1 MKWMVP
7 EDKLSS
13 QQRDIIK
20 NIGSNKNVAW
30 IQGHAGSGKSVVMLY
45 ALSDFVLKNPGSS
58 TAVVVF
64 THALKD
70 LLDTGLKQI
79 PVLRGKNI
87 PIFTI
92 YQMKNKVGK
101 TSYDAIFC
109 DEVQDLPIEFIQGLK
124 NSCNK
129 LIIAGDAAQSIYA
142 KDPAFKLPT
151 TSVAEIN
158 SEIQPVEHLLSMIF
172 RLPLN
177 VLNMI
182 RRVYDSLF
190 SSQSYVG
197 KENTDIRVL
206 STLDRTKEIEWVWGE
221 MKMIHTIRPGE
232 MIAGLFFKK
241 EDIIYFIN
249 RILKLENKP
258 LWDEKLDEKP
268 WGDELDFEDL
278 NDHLKSHKV
287 PLMYVGNGHG
297 SLQQA
302 EKENRMVIL
311 TYHSSKGLDFDA
323 VFLPFS
329 DTSFGHVYNPEALA
343 LVALSR
349 SKRDLIVTFTG
360 TMNATFKKFLGGTET
375 RQIGDSSV
383 NVII

>member
-45 ALSDFVLKNPGSS
+45 ALSDFVLKNPRASV
-58 TAVVVF
+58 AVVVF

-70 LLDTGLKQI
+70 LLETGLNQI
-79 PVLRGKNI
+79 PALRGKHI
-87 PIFTI
+87 PLFTI
-92 YQMKNKVGK
+92 YQMKYKVG
-101 TSYDAIFC
+101 TRYDAIFC

-124 NSCNK
+124 NSCTK
-129 LIIAGDAAQSIYA
+129 LIIAGDAAQSIYD
-142 KDPAFKLPT
+142 KDPAFRLPT
-151 TSVAEIN
+151 TSIEEID
-158 SEIQPVEHLLSMIF
+158 SQIDPVKHLLSMIF

-190 SSQSYVG
+190 SSQSFVG

-206 STLDRTKEIEWVWGE
+206 STTDRKKEIEWVWNE
-221 MKMIHTIRPGE
+221 MKMIHNFRPGE
-232 MIAGLFFKK
+232 MIASAFFKK
-241 EDIIYFIN
+241 EDIILFTN
-249 RILKLENKP
+249 QILSLEKKP
-258 LWDEKLDEKP
+258 KWEQKMVEKP
-268 WGDELDFEDL
+268 WGKELDFDAL
-278 NDHLKSHKV
+278 NAHLRTQKI

-297 SLQQA
+297 SLQGA
-302 EKENRMVIL
+302 ERENRMIML

-323 VFLPFS
+323 VFLPLS

-360 TMNATFKKFLGGTET
+360 NMNTTFKKFLGGTET
-375 RQIGDSSV
+375 RQIGNTSA
-383 NVII
+383 NIII

>member
-1 MKWMVP
+1 MVP

-13 QQRDIIK
+13 QQREIIK
-20 NIGSNKNVAW
+20 NIGSNQNVAW

-45 ALSDFVLKNPGSS
+45 SLSDYILKNPNSNV
-58 TAVVVF
+58 AVVVF

-79 PVLRGKNI
+79 PVLKNKNI
-87 PIFTI
+87 PLHTI
-92 YQMKNKVGK
+92 YEMKYKVGK
-101 TSYDAIFC
+101 IRYDAIFC
-109 DEVQDLPIEFIQGLK
+109 DEVQDLPIQFIEGLK
-124 NSCNK
+124 NSCGK
-129 LIIAGDAAQSIYA
+129 LIIAGDAAQSIYD

-151 TSVAEIN
+151 TSVGEIDKQ
-158 SEIQPVEHLLSMIF
+158 IQPVKHLLSMIF

-190 SSQSYVG
+190 SSQSFVG

-206 STLDRTKEIEWVWGE
+206 STLDRSKEIEWVWSE
-221 MKMIHTIRPGE
+221 MKMIHNIRPGE
-232 MIAGLFFKK
+232 MIASIFFKK
-241 EDIIYFIN
+241 EDLISFVN
-249 RILKLENKP
+249 KVLSLEKKP
-258 LWDEKLDEKP
+258 NWEQKMVEKP
-268 WGDELDFEDL
+268 WGEELDLESF
-278 NDHLKSHKV
+278 NAHLKSQKV
-287 PLMYVGNGHG
+287 PLMFVGNGHG
-297 SLQQA
+297 SLQDA
-302 EKENRMVIL
+302 ERENRMVML

-329 DTSFGHVYNPEALA
+329 DTSFSHSYNPDALA

-360 TMNATFKKFLGGTET
+360 IMNSIFKKFLGGTEI
-375 RQIGDSSV
+375 RKIGDSSA
-383 NVII
+383 NIII